1 MVSVGMSNTAMEF
14 LTFRSISQAHPQLNP
29 KVSLVNGA
37 QPGQTSNFWVD
48 PDAPPWQELDNR
60 LLQAGLT
67 PEQVQIVWLKQ
78 TQTGHGAFPEKP
90 RALQEDL
97 KAIVQNLSIK
107 YPNTRLVYL
116 SSRTRSYT
124 YWNGLSP
131 EPTAF
136 ETGFAVKWLIQAQIE
151 GDPEL
156 NYDPEKGPVK
166 APYLSWGPYLWADGL
181 TPRSDGMI
189 WAPEDMVR
197 DCTHPSEKGRQVVAQ
212 MLLDFFK
219 TDSTTTWFVKTDPIY
234 LPLLIWNISPGI
246 HLPN

>member
-1 MVSVGMSNTAMEF
+1 LVPLNASGRPDHQGGRIVVVSVGISNTAMEF
-14 LTFRSISQAHPQLNP
+14 LTFRSISQADPQLNP

-37 QPGQTSNFWVD
+37 QTGQTSNLWVD

-60 LLQAGLT
+60 LQQAGLT
-67 PEQVQIVWLKQ
+67 TEQVQIVWLKQ
-78 TQTGHGAFPEKP
+78 TQTGHGLFPEKP

-116 SSRTRSYT
+116 SIRTRSYT
-124 YWNGLSP
+124 YWIGLSP

-156 NYDPEKGPVK
+156 NYDPEWSRESSIFILGTLFMGGRLEPTLGWVDLDTSGHGPR
-166 APYLSWGPYLWADGL
+166 L
-181 TPRSDGMI
+181 
-189 WAPEDMVR
+189 
-197 DCTHPSEKGRQVVAQ
+197 HP
-212 MLLDFFK
+212 
-219 TDSTTTWFVKTDPIY
+219 
-234 LPLLIWNISPGI
+234 PL
-246 HLPN
+246 